1 MILRAVSHSEYRILK
16 AIPFSSSFVEVAK
29 RAGFSPSYVGYK
41 IRKME
46 KLMWF
51 RFLVDYKSIGLSS
64 MYINA
69 KDVPSLNRFFSTNR
83 VPFVKRVFKAWDRTG
98 PKIFLEVNPPLGMER
113 RFASLLPVS
122 VENLWIKEWEV
133 KYVPS
138 ENLLV
143 KHDGGSL
150 SINWRNFL
158 SKVNTFESGFEVKML
173 APIKID
179 KMDLLILREKELFCF
194 ASLSEI
200 GRKLKVPQQVVS
212 YHFRNH
218 LKSAWL
224 LNYVEPKLFSF
235 PVIYRVKTNDDEA
248 TLPLLQAF
256 ACIPGLIDAFIP
268 HNEDRVLILIID
280 INPEELREMHSALH
294 TLQNVKES
302 ELVAYIDPASITYH
316 GLTAHLCLNGD
327 TWSFNSLNEV
337 LKEAFSS

>member
-51 RFLVDYKSIGLSS
+51 RFLADYKSIGLSS

-69 KDVPSLNRFFSTNR
+69 KHVPSLSRFFSTNS

-98 PKIFLEVNPPLGMER
+98 PKTLLEVNPPLGMER
-113 RFASLLPVS
+113 RFVSLLPVS
-122 VENLWIKEWEV
+122 VKSLWIKEWEV

-143 KHDGGSL
+143 RYDGSSL

-158 SKVNTFESGFEVKML
+158 SAVNTFETGPEIKML
-173 APIKID
+173 APTKVD
-179 KMDLLILREKELFCF
+179 KLDLLILREKELFCF

-218 LKSAWL
+218 LRSAWL
-224 LNYVEPKLFSF
+224 LNYVEPKFFSF
-235 PVIYRVKTNDDEA
+235 PVVYRIEMNDNEA

-256 ACIPGLIDAFIP
+256 AHVPGLIDAFIP
-268 HNEDRVLILIID
+268 QNEDSAIIVILD
-280 INPEELREMHSALH
+280 INPEELREMHSALY
-294 TLQNVKES
+294 TLQNIKEA

-316 GLTAHLCLNGD
+316 GLTAHLCLKDD
-327 TWSFNSLNEV
+327 TWSFDLLNEV
-337 LKEAFSS
+337 LKEALSS